1 MASNII
7 EKYYRPRLWV
17 YGLSGLLFLLAGGLL
32 LMPKVDQWMVAR
44 RTAAVAKAQPQ
55 QTVDPTIAL
64 LEKDQ
69 QSYEI
74 WLEKEPG
81 NEKALRGLLET
92 SLKLNDLGTVAIA
105 LEGLA
110 KIHSDNPDYLVL
122 LGQVKQE
129 TKDYEGAAA
138 TYKKILLADPTHI
151 NALQGMVD
159 LLLVQ
164 NRPEG
169 AIELLQT
176 TLKDMGTLTEEKTI
190 EIDPEKVTSIQ
201 LMLGQI
207 YVSQKR
213 LSEAI
218 AIYDQAAKV
227 NKTDFRPVLAKAMV
241 LKEQGNEAAAKPFF
255 IAAINL
261 APATYKDQIK
271 EMATLSPGDLKA
283 LEAAPPETEGT
294 SKPPA
299 KATE

>member
-1 MASNII
+1 MASHII
-7 EKYYRPRLWV
+7 EKYYRPRPWV

-32 LMPKVDQWMVAR
+32 VMPRFDQWMLAR
-44 RTAAVAKAQPQ
+44 QTAAAAKVQPA
-55 QTVDPTIAL
+55 TTPDPAIAL

-74 WLEKEPG
+74 WLEKEPN
-81 NEKALRGLLET
+81 NEKALRGLLDT
-92 SLKLNDLGTVAIA
+92 SLKLNDLEKTATA
-105 LEGLA
+105 LDGLA
-110 KIHSDNPDYLVL
+110 QIHRDNPDYLVL
-122 LGQVKQE
+122 LGQVEQE
-129 TKDYEGAAA
+129 AKDYEGAAA
-138 TYKKILLADPTHI
+138 TYKKVLLTDPTHI

-176 TLKDMGTLTEEKTI
+176 TLKDMGQLTEDETI

-207 YVSQKR
+207 YVAQKR
-213 LSEAI
+213 FGEAI
-218 AIYDQAAKV
+218 AIYDQAATV

-241 LKEQGNEAAAKPFF
+241 LKNQGNEAAAKPFF
-255 IAAINL
+255 MTAINL

-271 EMATLSPGDLKA
+271 EMAVLSAADLKA
-283 LEAAPPETEGT
+283 LEAVPTETDPEAE
-294 SKPPA
+294 
-299 KATE
+299 ATE

>member
-1 MASNII
+1 MASHII
-7 EKYYRPRLWV
+7 EKYYRPRPWV

-32 LMPKVDQWMVAR
+32 VMPRFDQWMVAR
-44 RTAAVAKAQPQ
+44 QTAAAAKVQPE
-55 QTVDPTIAL
+55 TTPDPAIAL

-74 WLEKEPG
+74 WLEKEPN
-81 NEKALRGLLET
+81 NEKALRGLLDT
-92 SLKLNDLGTVAIA
+92 SLKLNDLEKTATA
-105 LEGLA
+105 LDGLA
-110 KIHSDNPDYLVL
+110 QIHSDNPDYLVL

-129 TKDYEGAAA
+129 AKDYEGAAA
-138 TYKKILLADPTHI
+138 TYKKVLLTDPTHI

-176 TLKDMGTLTEEKTI
+176 TLKDMGQLTEEETI

-201 LMLGQI
+201 LMLGQL
-207 YVSQKR
+207 YVAQKR
-213 LSEAI
+213 FGEAI
-218 AIYDQAAKV
+218 AIYDQAATV

-241 LKEQGNEAAAKPFF
+241 LKNQGNEAAAKPFF
-255 IAAINL
+255 MTAINL

-271 EMATLSPGDLKA
+271 EMAVLSAADLKA
-283 LEAAPPETEGT
+283 LEAVTTETDPEAEVTE
-294 SKPPA
+294 
-299 KATE
+299 

>member
-1 MASNII
+1 M
-7 EKYYRPRLWV
+7 PR
-17 YGLSGLLFLLAGGLL
+17 F
-32 LMPKVDQWMVAR
+32 DQWLLTR
-44 RTAAVAKAQPQ
+44 QAANAAQNQPQ
-55 QTVDPTIAL
+55 TTVDPTVAL

-81 NEKALRGLLET
+81 NEKALRGLLDT
-92 SLKLNDLGTVAIA
+92 SLKLDDLENVAVA
-105 LEGLA
+105 LDGLA
-110 KIHSDNPDYLVL
+110 EIHSDNPDYLVL

-129 TKDYEGAAA
+129 AKDYEGAAA
-138 TYKKILLADPTHI
+138 TYKKILLGDPTHI

-176 TLKDMGTLTEEKTI
+176 TLKDMGQLTEDETI

-213 LSEAI
+213 FGEAI
-218 AIYDQAAKV
+218 ALYDQAAKV
-227 NKTDFRPVLAKAMV
+227 NKTDFRPVLAKAIV
-241 LKEQGNEAAAKPFF
+241 LKNQGNEAAAKPFF
-255 IAAINL
+255 LNAISL

-271 EMATLSPGDLKA
+271 EMAVLSEADLKA
-283 LEAAPPETEGT
+283 LEAVPTETAATPPEAAAT
-294 SKPPA
+294 A
-299 KATE
+299 ATE